1 MATYRHLETGKRF
14 LFIHIPRTAGRFVEH
29 NLESQGW
36 VWDDN
41 LGLSSKYKS
50 IEGIE
55 VAHFHKEFYEKHLN
69 VKDIPHICIVRN
81 PIDRFISASIY
92 LKRVYGDDIQELME
106 DENYFYSMLSN
117 FPCSESVNW
126 YRPQVDFITDK
137 SHIWKF
143 ENGFGGE
150 FSKWMSDLVGVKITM
165 DQNVK
170 YIKDPDEH
178 NKLDKTPALID
189 NIRQLYQQDIGQL
202 YPELATSF

>member
-150 FSKWMSDLVGVKITM
+150 FSKWMSDLVGVEITM

>member
-69 VKDIPHICIVRN
+69 VKDIPHICIIRN

-143 ENGFGGE
+143 ENGLGGE
-150 FSKWMSDLVGVKITM
+150 FSKWMSDLVGVEITM

>member
-202 YPELATSF
+202 YPELY

>member
-150 FSKWMSDLVGVKITM
+150 FSKWMSDLVGVEITM

-202 YPELATSF
+202 YPELY

>member
-150 FSKWMSDLVGVKITM
+150 FSKWMSDLVGVEITM

-202 YPELATSF
+202 YSELATSF